1 MMQGILFEKQIL
13 PYVVSAN
20 DTLFF
25 FCLILLKNH
34 TVCIIMIVI
43 FIFNLFGVIYLITA
57 SPISLS
63 MPTVALRGLVVFPGM
78 NISFDVGRPK
88 SIAALKAAMTGD
100 QEIFLVTQKDIR
112 DDDPSYEQLYKVG
125 TIAKV
130 NHVLRI
136 PNSENI
142 RISVEGIRRAKLCSV
157 LLEKDYLVCEV
168 KPKNDSAIKTEKH
181 DYSLALVRH
190 AKDLFE
196 EYAEYAPQLPPDIIL
211 NILETRDPGKMADY
225 IAGNIMLEYN
235 DRQKILNEFD
245 PVARLEKMCY
255 RLAKEGDLLKLESEI
270 NDKVQE
276 QIDKGQ
282 REYYLH
288 EQMKVIS
295 KELNDG
301 GSPEEESNELKEKI
315 LTLGLSTESEDKLL
329 KECSRLEKMQ
339 YQSPEANV
347 LRMYLESCVNLPWND
362 TTTDNLDLENA
373 QKILDRDHTG
383 LEKVK
388 ERIIESLAVKKLTDS
403 PSAQILCLVGPP
415 GVGKTSIAKSVAEA
429 LGRKFARISL
439 GGVSDE
445 AEIRGHRKTYIGS
458 MPGRII
464 AAIQQTKVNNPL
476 ILLDEIDKLGSDY
489 KGDPASALL
498 EVLDPE
504 QNRTF
509 VDRYIEIPFDL
520 SKALFITTA
529 NDKSHIPGPLLD
541 RMEIIELSSYT
552 REEKFRIAKNHLVS
566 KQKKLHGLNG
576 NNLRITDKA
585 IYALIDGYTREAGVR
600 KLEQKIAS
608 LCRKASVKIVKDAQK
623 RVSIKH
629 TDLEELLGAA
639 KFSDE
644 IINEGAQV
652 GVVNGLAWTSVGG
665 EMLQVEVAVLD
676 GTGKTELTG
685 SLGDVM
691 KESALAAVS
700 FIRAN
705 ADKYG
710 INPKFYKEKDIH
722 IHVPEG
728 AVPKDGPSAGVTMA
742 TALVSALSG
751 IPVNQQVAMT
761 GEISL
766 RGRVLP
772 IGGLK
777 EKTMAAYR
785 MGIKTVIIPQKNI
798 PDLNEID
805 PVVKGAIEFV
815 AVKELN
821 EVFETALVRGQAKS
835 VAASL
840 NIQNEKAYTTIRA
853 GGLNEF

>member
-1 MMQGILFEKQIL
+1 MNT
-13 PYVVSAN
+13 PATVS
-20 DTLFF
+20 F
-25 FCLILLKNH
+25 
-34 TVCIIMIVI
+34 
-43 FIFNLFGVIYLITA
+43 
-57 SPISLS
+57 S

-78 NISFDVGRPK
+78 NITFDVGRSK
-88 SIAALKAAMTGD
+88 SIAALKATMSD
-100 QEIFLVTQKDIR
+100 KQEIFLVAQKDIR
-112 DDDPSYEQLYKVG
+112 DDDPDYDGLYKVG

-130 NHVLRI
+130 NHIVRL
-136 PNSENI
+136 PNSEHI
-142 RISVEGIRRAKLCSV
+142 RISVEGIRRAKLQSI
-157 LLEKDYLVCEV
+157 LINREYLVCEV
-168 KPKNDSAIKTEKH
+168 KPKSDTTIKAEKH
-181 DYSLALVRH
+181 DYAHALVRH

-211 NILETRDPGKMADY
+211 NILETHDPGKMADF
-225 IAGNIMLEYN
+225 IAGNIMLEYA

-245 PVARLEKMCY
+245 PIVRLEKMCY
-255 RLAKEGDLLKLESEI
+255 RLAKEGDLLRLESEI

-288 EQMKVIS
+288 EQLKVIS
-295 KELNDG
+295 QELNDG
-301 GSPEEESNELKEKI
+301 TSPEQEGQEMRDKI
-315 LTLGLSTESEDKLL
+315 TALNLSSESEEKLL

-347 LRMYLESCVNLPWND
+347 LRMYLEACIDLPWNNS
-362 TTTDNLDLENA
+362 TKENLDLANA

-388 ERIIESLAVKKLTDS
+388 ERIIEALAVKSLTQRSS
-403 PSAQILCLVGPP
+403 PQILCLVGPP

-429 LGRKFARISL
+429 VNKKFARISL

-445 AEIRGHRKTYIGS
+445 SEIRGHRKTYIGS

-464 AAIQQTKVNNPL
+464 AAIQQVKVNNPL

-504 QNRTF
+504 QNKAF

-520 SKALFITTA
+520 SRVMFITTA
-529 NDKSHIPGPLLD
+529 NDKSYIPAPLLD

-552 REEKFRIAKNHLVS
+552 REEKYKIAKNHLIT
-566 KQKKLHGLNG
+566 KQRKLHGLNG
-576 NNLRITDKA
+576 NNFRIADKA
-585 IYALIDGYTREAGVR
+585 IYALIDGYTKEAGVR

-608 LCRKASVKIVKDAQK
+608 LCRKATVEIVKNNKAKISVKQA
-623 RVSIKH
+623 
-629 TDLEELLGAA
+629 DLEKLLGSA
-639 KFSDE
+639 KFT
-644 IINEGAQV
+644 NETVCESGIV

-665 EMLQVEVAVLD
+665 EMLQVEVAILD
-676 GTGKTELTG
+676 GTGKIELTG
-685 SLGDVM
+685 SLGDIM

-700 FIRAN
+700 FVRAN
-705 ADKYG
+705 AEKYG
-710 INPKFYKEKDIH
+710 INPNFYKEKDIH

-742 TALVSALSG
+742 TALVSALSNVQ
-751 IPVNQQVAMT
+751 VNQSVAMT

-772 IGGLK
+772 IGGLR
-777 EKTMAAYR
+777 EKTMAAYT
-785 MGIKTVIIPQKNI
+785 MGIKTVIIPQKNL

-805 PVVKGAIEFV
+805 PTVKGSIDFV
-815 AVKELN
+815 PVSELVQ
-821 EVFETALVRGQAKS
+821 VFDTALIKDDKPALA
-835 VAASL
+835 AASL
-840 NIQNEKAYTTIRA
+840 NIQSKKAYTTIRA
-853 GGLNEF
+853 GEKNEF

>member
-1 MMQGILFEKQIL
+1 MIT
-13 PYVVSAN
+13 PATVS
-20 DTLFF
+20 F
-25 FCLILLKNH
+25 
-34 TVCIIMIVI
+34 
-43 FIFNLFGVIYLITA
+43 
-57 SPISLS
+57 S

-78 NISFDVGRPK
+78 NISFDVGREK
-88 SIAALKAAMTGD
+88 SINALKAAMTD
-100 QEIFLVTQKDIR
+100 KQEIFLVTQKDIR
-112 DDDPSYEQLYKVG
+112 DDDPDYDALYKIG

-130 NHVLRI
+130 NHILRV

-142 RISVEGIRRAKLCSV
+142 RISVEGIRRAKLVSV
-157 LLEKDYLVCEV
+157 LLDKDYLVCDV
-168 KPKNDSAIKTEKH
+168 KPKNDSPVKAERH
-181 DYSLALVRH
+181 DYSMALVRH

-196 EYAEYAPQLPPDIIL
+196 EYADYAPQLPPDVIL
-211 NILETRDPGKMADY
+211 NILETHDPGKMADY
-225 IAGNIMLEYN
+225 IAGNIMLEYQ

-245 PVARLEKMCY
+245 PVTRLEKMCY
-255 RLAKEGDLLKLESEI
+255 RLAKEGDLLKLENEI
-270 NDKVQE
+270 SDKVQAE
-276 QIDKGQ
+276 IDKGQ

-301 GSPEEESNELKEKI
+301 GSPEEESKELREKI
-315 LTLGLSTESEDKLL
+315 LSLSLIPESEEKLL

-347 LRMYLESCVNLPWND
+347 IRVYLETCVGLPWND
-362 TTTDNLDLENA
+362 ATKDNLDLENA
-373 QKILDRDHTG
+373 QRVLDKDHTG

-388 ERIIESLAVKKLTDS
+388 ERIIESLAVKNLTQS
-403 PSAQILCLVGPP
+403 SSAQILCLVGPP
-415 GVGKTSIAKSVAEA
+415 GVGKTSIARSVAEA
-429 LGRKFARISL
+429 IGRKFARISL

-445 AEIRGHRKTYIGS
+445 SEIRGHRKTYIGS

-464 AAIQQTKVNNPL
+464 SAIQQTKVNNPL
-476 ILLDEIDKLGSDY
+476 ILLDEIDKLGADY

-504 QNRTF
+504 QNKTF
-509 VDRYIEIPFDL
+509 TDRYIEIPFDL
-520 SKALFITTA
+520 SKVLFITTA

-552 REEKFRIAKNHLVS
+552 REEKFRIAKNHLVA

-585 IYALIDGYTREAGVR
+585 LYALIDGYTREAGVR

-608 LCRKASVKIVKDAQK
+608 ICRKATVQIVKDGK
-623 RVSIKH
+623 SRISVKD
-629 TDLEELLGAA
+629 TDLESLLGAA
-639 KFSDE
+639 KYTEDVIEKSPL
-644 IINEGAQV
+644 V

-665 EMLQVEVAVLD
+665 EMLQVEVAVLN
-676 GTGKTELTG
+676 GTGKIELTG

-691 KESALAAVS
+691 KESARAAVS
-700 FIRAN
+700 FVRAN
-705 ADKYG
+705 CDKYQ
-710 INPKFYKEKDIH
+710 INPDFYKDKDIH

-751 IPVNQQVAMT
+751 VPVNQGVAMT

-785 MGIKTVIIPQKNI
+785 MGIRTVIIPHKNL
-798 PDLNEID
+798 PDLAEVD
-805 PVVKGAIEFV
+805 PVVKGAIEFI
-815 AVKELN
+815 AVKELS
-821 EVFETALVRGQAKS
+821 EVFDTALVKDSKKA

-840 NIQNEKAYTTIRA
+840 NIKNEKTYTTVRA

>member
-1 MMQGILFEKQIL
+1 MIT
-13 PYVVSAN
+13 PTTVS
-20 DTLFF
+20 F
-25 FCLILLKNH
+25 
-34 TVCIIMIVI
+34 
-43 FIFNLFGVIYLITA
+43 
-57 SPISLS
+57 S

-78 NISFDVGRPK
+78 NITFDVGRAK
-88 SIAALKAAMTGD
+88 SISALKAAMTD
-100 QEIFLVTQKDIR
+100 KQEIFLVTQKDLR
-112 DDDPSYEQLYKVG
+112 DDEPDYDALYKVG
-125 TIAKV
+125 TIARI
-130 NHVLRI
+130 NHVVRI
-136 PNSENI
+136 PNSDSL
-142 RISVEGIRRAKLCSV
+142 RISVEGIRRAKLQSV
-157 LLEKDYLVCEV
+157 LLNKEYLVCDI
-168 KPKNDSAIKTEKH
+168 KPKGDTSVKSEKQ
-181 DYSLALVRH
+181 DYAKALVRH

-196 EYAEYAPQLPPDIIL
+196 DYAEYAPQLPPEIIL
-211 NILETRDPGKMADY
+211 NILETHDPGKMADF
-225 IAGNIMLEYN
+225 IAGNIILEYA

-245 PVARLEKMCY
+245 PLLRLEKMCY
-255 RLAKEGDLLKLESEI
+255 RLAKEGDLLRLESEI
-270 NDKVQE
+270 NDKVQD

-295 KELNDG
+295 QELNDG
-301 GSPEEESNELKEKI
+301 VSPEQEGQELREKVLSLHLSPDSEE
-315 LTLGLSTESEDKLL
+315 KLL

-347 LRMYLESCVNLPWND
+347 LRMYLEACIALPWNIE
-362 TTTDNLDLENA
+362 TKDNLDLANA
-373 QKILDRDHTG
+373 QRVLDRDHTG

-388 ERIIESLAVKKLTDS
+388 ERIIEALAVKNLTNAS
-403 PSAQILCLVGPP
+403 SAQILCLVGPP

-429 LGRKFARISL
+429 INRKFARISL

-445 AEIRGHRKTYIGS
+445 SEIRGHRKTYIGS

-464 AAIQQTKVNNPL
+464 SAIQQVKVNNPL

-504 QNRTF
+504 QNKNF

-520 SKALFITTA
+520 SKVLFITTA
-529 NDKSHIPGPLLD
+529 NDKSYIPAPLLD

-552 REEKFRIAKNHLVS
+552 REEKFKIAKNHLVA
-566 KQKKLHGLNG
+566 KQRKLHGLNG
-576 NNLRITDKA
+576 NSFRITDKA

-608 LCRKASVKIVKDAQK
+608 LCRKATVKIVKDNETK
-623 RVSIKH
+623 VSIKH
-629 TDLEELLGAA
+629 TDLEPLLGAA
-639 KFSDE
+639 KFTAEAVDE
-644 IINEGAQV
+644 GSAV

-676 GTGKTELTG
+676 GTGKIELTG
-685 SLGDVM
+685 SLGNVM
-691 KESALAAVS
+691 KESAMAAVS
-700 FIRAN
+700 FVRAN
-705 ADKYG
+705 ADKYN
-710 INPKFYKEKDIH
+710 ISPSFYKEKDIH

-751 IPVNQQVAMT
+751 IPVNQKVAMT

-777 EKTMAAYR
+777 EKTMAAYT
-785 MGIKTVIIPQKNI
+785 MGVKTVVIPQKNI
-798 PDLNEID
+798 PDLSEVDPAVKAAID
-805 PVVKGAIEFV
+805 FV
-815 AVKELN
+815 AVSDLS
-821 EVFETALVRGQAKS
+821 EVFDSALVKS
-835 VAASL
+835 DKKALAASSL
-840 NIQNEKAYTTIRA
+840 NIQNQKAYTTIRA
-853 GGLNEF
+853 GGSNEF